1 MVKRSGRLDRGALS
15 EYWHYAWAIVAM
27 ATVLQVTTNFISQ
40 AFSILIVTLREDFG
54 WSLTAIT
61 LAYFF
66 RSIVSAI
73 LSPVAG
79 WIGDRGGLRTSLLV
93 ASVCYVGGLL
103 LLSTINA
110 EWQLYL
116 YYSFILGIAQSL
128 FRVNIPTTVAAW
140 FRRKL
145 GLAVGIQQ
153 SAGGMGGSILAPALA
168 LLLAAT
174 DWQTAF
180 WIIPAVGG
188 TIVFSL
194 VFLFHGD
201 PADRG
206 KKPYGSTDND
216 PPPAPRGDPAVAKV
230 RSQVFLRHARR
241 TRAFWNLIAI
251 HHLGCIGHSIVML
264 GVVVYATEVG
274 VTLQDASWIVSLY
287 SLSSV
292 ASRFGTPILADMWGG
307 KWAMTLAYSVQG
319 LTVALLFWAH
329 DPWQFY
335 VFAVLFG
342 LGLGGEMSAFL
353 VVNRQYYGMGP
364 VRTVYGF
371 QSMGSGVGMALGG
384 LLVAVTVDYFG
395 TFNVAWLISLGTSL
409 GGVACILLLEPTGRV
424 LIPNWEDSLPIEA
437 RTPAPTPSR

>member
-1 MVKRSGRLDRGALS
+1 M
-15 EYWHYAWAIVAM
+15 
-27 ATVLQVTTNFISQ
+27 
-40 AFSILIVTLREDFG
+40 
-54 WSLTAIT
+54 
-61 LAYFF
+61 
-66 RSIVSAI
+66 
-73 LSPVAG
+73 
-79 WIGDRGGLRTSLLV
+79 
-93 ASVCYVGGLL
+93 
-103 LLSTINA
+103 LSTINA

-206 KKPYGSTDND
+206 KRPYGATDND
-216 PPPAPRGDPAVAKV
+216 PPPAPRGDPAVAKI

-292 ASRFGTPILADMWGG
+292 VSRFGTPILADMWGG

-342 LGLGGEMSAFL
+342 LGLGGEMSAL
-353 VVNRQYYGMGP
+353 PGGQPP
-364 VRTVYGF
+364 VLRH
-371 QSMGSGVGMALGG
+371 GSGQDRLWVPEHGVRRGHGARGPAGGGNRGLFRHIQRGMAYIAGHQPGRRSLHPVAGTHGAGVDPQLGG
-384 LLVAVTVDYFG
+384 LVARRGPHPGAYSLRLVAKG
-395 TFNVAWLISLGTSL
+395 HLWLNLGN
-409 GGVACILLLEPTGRV
+409 CILDFVSEGWGSSG
-424 LIPNWEDSLPIEA
+424 NQA
-437 RTPAPTPSR
+437 RE